1 VTFYPVF
8 LNLRGR
14 RAVVIGGGAVAE
26 QKVQVLLSAGAHV
39 TVVSPETTPRLA
51 ELAAAAGSTYGAA
64 LIERAISRARGSP
77 SRGPT
82 IGGQRPSVAEAERRA
97 SC

>member
-8 LNLRGR
+8 LDLRGR

-26 QKVQVLLSAGAHV
+26 QKVLGLLAAGAHV

-51 ELAAAAGSTYGAA
+51 ELAAAGGIDPGAA
-64 LIERAISRARGSP
+64 LIDRAISRVPGSP
-77 SRGPT
+77 SRGLTIVQPT
-82 IGGQRPSVAEAERRA
+82 P
-97 SC
+97 